1 MNLEKLFRDYDVEP
15 FTRIIGNELKST
27 KLTIVGYVTKIKNL
41 GTKEV
46 RYILHQI
53 KSIKKTES

>member
-27 KLTIVGYVTKIKNL
+27 KLTIVGYVTKIKNID
-41 GTKEV
+41 TKEV
-46 RYILHQI
+46 QYILHFRP
-53 KSIKKTES
+53 